1 LLIAF
6 FVNDMEREHEN
17 FTTTVLAH
25 AAAKRGHR
33 VCYVTPADFV
43 LHPDDRLAVHAR
55 FTPKKPFKTHAEF
68 FAAMQKAGS
77 KTETIQATDID
88 VLMLRSDPSL
98 DAQSTPWAADIGI
111 LFGREAAKRGVLVVN
126 DPDSLGRAVN
136 KLYFQSFPE
145 EVRAETLITKH
156 PGDVKEFA
164 KAQGGNVILKPLQGS
179 GGSGVFK
186 VNTDGSSNMNQIIE
200 AIERD
205 GYIIAQAYVPA
216 ASKGDIRL
224 FMMNGWPLK
233 IGNKYAAMRR
243 IASKDDIRSNI
254 HAGGKA
260 AKVKIGET
268 ELRVAEII
276 RPKLIADGMFLVGI
290 DIVGDKILEVNVFSP
305 GNLKSIGEMNEV
317 DFTVP
322 IIESLETKLRIAKD
336 YKGSFDNCALA
347 VM

>member
-1 LLIAF
+1 
-6 FVNDMEREHEN
+6 
-17 FTTTVLAH
+17 
-25 AAAKRGHR
+25 
-33 VCYVTPADFV
+33 
-43 LHPDDRLAVHAR
+43 
-55 FTPKKPFKTHAEF
+55 
-68 FAAMQKAGS
+68 
-77 KTETIQATDID
+77 
-88 VLMLRSDPSL
+88 
-98 DAQSTPWAADIGI
+98 
-111 LFGREAAKRGVLVVN
+111 
-126 DPDSLGRAVN
+126 
-136 KLYFQSFPE
+136 
-145 EVRAETLITKH
+145 
-156 PGDVKEFA
+156 
-164 KAQGGNVILKPLQGS
+164 
-179 GGSGVFK
+179 
-186 VNTDGSSNMNQIIE
+186 
-200 AIERD
+200 
-205 GYIIAQAYVPA
+205 
-216 ASKGDIRL
+216 
-224 FMMNGWPLK
+224 
-233 IGNKYAAMRR
+233 MRR